1 MLGARATMRM
11 PREPPTRPM
20 TIHGRR
26 MPSRDEVRSLILPKN
41 GFPTIA
47 SRAPIPVTTELTFR
61 ARLTSRGARK
71 TREVLMK
78 AIAYNEMKPHPTRR
92 AAASS
97 PRSSVGTSSGVGM
110 PLDLR
115 FGRER
120 AKGIEPS
127 PRAWEAR
134 VLPLNYARKRGDSS
148 RAV

>member
-1 MLGARATMRM
+1 MLGASATTRM

-47 SRAPIPVTTELTFR
+47 SRAPIPVTTDRLFGARSIPTSEFILS

-71 TREVLMK
+71 TREVLMN
-78 AIAYNEMKPHPTRR
+78 ASAYNEMKPHPTRR
-92 AAASS
+92 AAASP

-115 FGRER
+115 LGWSGRRESNPHR
-120 AKGIEPS
+120 ELGKLEF
-127 PRAWEAR
+127 
-134 VLPLNYARKRGDSS
+134 YH
-148 RAV
+148 

>member
-1 MLGARATMRM
+1 
-11 PREPPTRPM
+11 M

-47 SRAPIPVTTELTFR
+47 SREPIPVTTDRLFGACSIATSEFILS

-71 TREVLMK
+71 TREVLMN
-78 AIAYNEMKPHPTRR
+78 ASAYNEMKPHPTRC
-92 AAASS
+92 AAASP

-115 FGRER
+115 FGGER